1 MKMNNNI
8 DWEKAKKEFETKGK
22 ITIEQ
27 NNNFVRDKNEPFILY
42 DPDKKKY
49 YEDSNKNDL
58 RKKDMLI
65 LIQTGK
71 LAYY

>member
-1 MKMNNNI
+1 MNNNI
-8 DWEKAKKEFETKGK
+8 EREKVKKELETKEEA
-22 ITIEQ
+22 TIKR
-27 NNNFVRDKNEPFILY
+27 NYNYIRDKNEPLFLY

-49 YEDSNKNDL
+49 YEDLNKNDV